1 LVSRASGP
9 TVIEFDLRI
18 VARDHAVARPAH
30 IVAGLSDPRSR
41 RELSSAARRNDV
53 SQDKVETIRSSSSG
67 VLGRARNTARGVTVP
82 FDSSSRPQADAL
94 TNSEAFLAAVSSC
107 GVTLIE
113 MHAKET
119 GVPLTGMDV
128 IIEGTRT
135 AAEPNRFARVTMT
148 FELAGVSQPQAESLV
163 ETYRQ
168 R

>member
-1 LVSRASGP
+1 MQGRA
-9 TVIEFDLRI
+9 
-18 VARDHAVARPAH
+18 
-30 IVAGLSDPRSR
+30 
-41 RELSSAARRNDV
+41 AARRNHAHLVCAHSRRPASDGQFV
-53 SQDKVETIRSSSSG
+53 DFTSYHRRKEDAVIQDKIETIRSSSSG
-67 VLGRARNTARGVTVP
+67 VLGRARNTARGVTVA

-119 GVPLTGMDV
+119 GVPLAGMDV
-128 IIEGTRT
+128 TIEGART
-135 AAEPNRFARVTMT
+135 AAEPNRFARVSMT
-148 FELAGVSQPQAESLV
+148 FELAGVSQTQAESLI

>member
-1 LVSRASGP
+1 M
-9 TVIEFDLRI
+9 
-18 VARDHAVARPAH
+18 
-30 IVAGLSDPRSR
+30 
-41 RELSSAARRNDV
+41 

-67 VLGRARNTARGVTVP
+67 VLGRARNTSRGVTVA
-82 FDSSSRPQADAL
+82 FDSSSRPQPDAL

-119 GVPLTGMDV
+119 GVPLAGLDV
-128 IIEGTRT
+128 TIGGTRT
-135 AAEPNRFARVTMT
+135 AAEPNRFARVSMT
-148 FELAGVSQPQAESLV
+148 FEVAGVSQTQAESLV

>member
-1 LVSRASGP
+1 M
-9 TVIEFDLRI
+9 
-18 VARDHAVARPAH
+18 
-30 IVAGLSDPRSR
+30 
-41 RELSSAARRNDV
+41 

-67 VLGRARNTARGVTVP
+67 VLGRARNTARGVTVA

-113 MHAKET
+113 MHAEET

-128 IIEGTRT
+128 TIEGVRT
-135 AAEPNRFARVTMT
+135 AAEPNRFASVTMS
-148 FELAGVSQPQAESLV
+148 FELHGVTQAQGDALV
-163 ETYRQ
+163 ATYRQ